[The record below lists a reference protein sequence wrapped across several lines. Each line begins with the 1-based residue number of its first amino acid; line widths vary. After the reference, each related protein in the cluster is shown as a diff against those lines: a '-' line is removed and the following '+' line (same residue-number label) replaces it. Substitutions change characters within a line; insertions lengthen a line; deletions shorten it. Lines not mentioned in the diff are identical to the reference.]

1 MKQFILGAVLVIMIT
16 SCKKEPSFDQ
26 LTTNFVVITNRDKA
40 AQFESYTTYFVSD
53 TISFVS
59 SVPDDD
65 TIITG
70 AAAETVVNTVKSN
83 MDTRGYQYVART
95 AHPDLGMKLVAI
107 KQSETGV
114 IYPPGWWWGYPG
126 YPGGC
131 YWGYCYPYWYPIP
144 VVYNYK
150 IGDVIMEVFDLKNA
164 DHNKVLRVI
173 WNMDATGSLNS
184 STQVNVDRAVTG
196 INTAFTQSPYFKR
209 N

>member
-1 MKQFILGAVLVIMIT
+1 MKQLLLGAVLVILIT
-16 SCKKEPSFDQ
+16 SCKKEPNFDQ
-26 LTTNFVVITNRDKA
+26 LTTNFVVITNRDQV

-59 SVPDDD
+59 TVADDD
-65 TIITG
+65 SIITG
-70 AAAETVVNTVKSN
+70 AAAETVVNAVKSN
-83 MDTRGYQYVART
+83 MDARGYQYAART

-114 IYPPGWWWGYPG
+114 IYPPGYWWGYPG

-131 YWGYCYPYWYPIP
+131 YWGYCYPYWYPYP

-164 DHNKVLRVI
+164 THNNVLRVI

-184 STQVNVDRAVTG
+184 STQVNVDRAVTA
-196 INTAFTQSPYFKR
+196 INTAFVQSPYFKR

>member
-1 MKQFILGAVLVIMIT
+1 MKQLIVGAVLVIMIT

-26 LTTNFVVITNRDKA
+26 LTTNFVVITNRDKT
-40 AQFESYTTYFVSD
+40 AQFESYTTYFISD

-70 AAAETVVNTVKSN
+70 DAAASIVTEVKSN
-83 MDTRGYQYVART
+83 MTARGYQYVART
-95 AHPDLGMKLVAI
+95 AGPDLGMKLVAI

-131 YWGYCYPYWYPIP
+131 YWGYCYPYWYPSP
-144 VVYNYK
+144 VVYSYK

-164 DHNKVLRVI
+164 DHSNVLRVI

-184 STQVNVDRAVTG
+184 SSQVNVDRTVTAV
-196 INTAFTQSPYFKR
+196 NTAFEQSPYFKR